1 MNVLVISAHPDD
13 ETLGCGG
20 TILKH
25 TAAGDA
31 VTWLI
36 ATEAYEPQ
44 WNRPLI
50 EAKARE
56 VAAVAEAYGMCR
68 TVKLGLPTVK
78 LETLPQIEVMEKVRA
93 VIAEVRPE
101 TIYLL
106 HGGDIHTDHAALFT
120 AVMGVM
126 KPFHL
131 SKFGTRRM
139 LSYEIISSTDQAPPL
154 AHRAFI
160 PNSFSDISEQIDRKI
175 EIMNLFATETQPDP
189 MPRGPEAIRA
199 LARVR
204 GATISVRYA
213 EAFMI
218 LREVF

>member
-1 MNVLVISAHPDD
+1 MNVLVIAAHPDD

-36 ATEAYEPQ
+36 ATQAHEPQ
-44 WNRPLI
+44 WPRELI
-50 EAKARE
+50 EAKSRE
-56 VAAVAEAYGMCR
+56 VSAVAEAYGIAR

-78 LETLPQIEVMEKVRA
+78 LETLPQIEIMEKVRA
-93 VIAEVRPE
+93 VVVETRPE
-101 TIYLL
+101 IVYLV

-120 AVMGVM
+120 AVMGVL

-131 SKFGTRRM
+131 AKFGTRRI
-139 LSYEIISSTDQAPPL
+139 LSYEIISSTDQAPPFM
-154 AHRAFI
+154 HRAFL
-160 PNSFSDISEQIDRKI
+160 PNVFSEITAQIDRKI
-175 EIMNLFATETQPDP
+175 EIMNLFASETQPDP

-204 GATISVRYA
+204 GATICAPYA
-213 EAFMI
+213 EAFI
-218 LREVF
+218 LLREIV

>member
-36 ATEAYEPQ
+36 ATQAYEPQ
-44 WNRPLI
+44 WARAVVD
-50 EAKARE
+50 AKARE
-56 VAAVAEAYGMCR
+56 VEAVTKAYGIQR

-78 LETLPQIEVMEKVRA
+78 LETLPQIEIMDKVRQ
-93 VIAEVRPE
+93 VIADVRPE
-101 TIYLL
+101 TIYLVY
-106 HGGDIHTDHAALFT
+106 GGDIHTDHTALFT
-120 AVMGVM
+120 AVMGVL

-131 SKFGTRRM
+131 SKFGTRRI
-139 LSYEIISSTDQAPPL
+139 LCYEIISSTDQAPPL
-154 AHRAFI
+154 PHRAFI
-160 PNSFSDISEQIDRKI
+160 PNAYSDISAQIDRKL
-175 EIMNLFATETQPDP
+175 EIMNLFASETQPDP
-189 MPRGPEAIRA
+189 LPRGPEAIRA

-204 GATISVRYA
+204 GATISVPYA
-213 EAFMI
+213 EAFMV